1 MKILGNGVD
10 IIDNRRIEKAIKN
23 KNFINKIFTN
33 KEKEFS
39 KKKKK
44 KK

>member
-39 KKKKK
+39 KKKK
-44 KK
+44 